1 MGQIRPRQT
10 KRDIPKGK
18 LHKSGKRAESRAGRC
33 DEVCSLSMKF
43 LDTYWEKTYTNTN
56 S

>member
-1 MGQIRPRQT
+1 MGQTHLRQT
-10 KRDIPKGK
+10 KSDIPKEK
-18 LHKSGKRAESRAGRC
+18 LHKSRKRVESRAGRC
-33 DEVCSLSMKF
+33 DEVYFVSRKF